1 MGLIRQNK
9 RYKLFNNFTCYTIYT
24 HDSEK
29 PLVGSY
35 LVGAYILS
43 ALVFNND
50 SRSSPLSIR
59 LHIISTI
66 VCDNYLLHIYSRYNY
81 PHIFDSRKILI

>member
-9 RYKLFNNFTCYTIYT
+9 RYKLFNNFTHYTIYI

-35 LVGAYILS
+35 LVGAYIFNPRLFSITIRVVVRYQYACTLS
-43 ALVFNND
+43 RLLFVTITCYI
-50 SRSSPLSIR
+50 SIVA
-59 LHIISTI
+59 III
-66 VCDNYLLHIYSRYNY
+66 YIYSIPVR
-81 PHIFDSRKILI
+81 F

>member
-9 RYKLFNNFTCYTIYT
+9 RYKLFNNFTRYTIYT

-35 LVGAYILS
+35 LVGTYIFNPRLFSITTRVVVRYQYTRTLS
-43 ALVFNND
+43 RLLFVTITCYI
-50 SRSSPLSIR
+50 SIVA
-59 LHIISTI
+59 III
-66 VCDNYLLHIYSRYNY
+66 YIYSIPVR
-81 PHIFDSRKILI
+81 F

>member
-9 RYKLFNNFTCYTIYT
+9 RYKFFNSFTRYTIYT

-35 LVGAYILS
+35 LVGAYIL
-43 ALVFNND
+43 
-50 SRSSPLSIR
+50 IR
-59 LHIISTI
+59 A
-66 VCDNYLLHIYSRYNY
+66 
-81 PHIFDSRKILI
+81 FFQ